1 VLYIFISKVWHFSIF
16 RDGMG
21 LVMGDRQGL
30 GDMVLVLGGMGLG
43 DRELVLGGIL
53 ALEEGGME
61 LALVG
66 GMGQVLDG
74 MELEL
79 VLGGMVRSVVHL
91 HTLHRQ
97 CIHFHGQHDR

>member
-1 VLYIFISKVWHFSIF
+1 
-16 RDGMG
+16 MG

-30 GDMVLVLGGMGLG
+30 DGMVQVLGGMGLG
-43 DRELVLGGIL
+43 DMELVLGGMGL

-61 LALVG
+61 QALVG
-66 GMGQVLDG
+66 GKGQVLDG
-74 MELEL
+74 KELEL
-79 VLGGMVRSVVHL
+79 VLDGMVRSVVHL

>member
-1 VLYIFISKVWHFSIF
+1 
-16 RDGMG
+16 MG

-30 GDMVLVLGGMGLG
+30 DGMVQVLGGMGLG
-43 DRELVLGGIL
+43 DMELGDMELVCMEL

-61 LALVG
+61 QALVG
-66 GMGQVLDG
+66 DMGQVLDG
-74 MELEL
+74 MGLEL
-79 VLGGMVRSVVHL
+79 VLDGMARSVVHL

>member
-91 HTLHRQ
+91 HTLHQQ
-97 CIHFHGQHDR
+97 CIHFHGRRDR